1 MVATVAFGM
10 GIDKPD
16 VRFVAH
22 LDLPQSLEGYYQE
35 TGRAGRDGAASDAW
49 LAYGL
54 SDVVLLRNR
63 IDESG
68 SPDDVK
74 RIERQKLDAM
84 LGYCET
90 THCRRRVLLDYFG
103 ETLDAGYQCG
113 NCDNCLEPPETID
126 GTVPAQ
132 KLLSAALRTGQ
143 RFGAGHLI
151 DLLLGKA
158 TPRMVQFGHDQLPTF
173 AVGTEFDDMGWRAV
187 ARQLIAAGYLHANA
201 ERFGALQLTESARAL
216 LKGEVEIRIRKVS
229 RRKAAGR
236 DRSTKA
242 RRSVEL
248 PAGVDATLLEAL
260 RACRRRLAAEQGVP
274 AYVVFHDAT
283 LVEMAMLHP
292 QTAEDLRQVSGVGDT
307 KLARYGEAFLETLRA
322 A

>member
-1 MVATVAFGM
+1 
-10 GIDKPD
+10 
-16 VRFVAH
+16 
-22 LDLPQSLEGYYQE
+22 
-35 TGRAGRDGAASDAW
+35 
-49 LAYGL
+49 
-54 SDVVLLRNR
+54 
-63 IDESG
+63 
-68 SPDDVK
+68 VK

-158 TPRMVQFGHDQLPTF
+158 TPRMVQFGHDRLPTF
-173 AVGTEFDDMGWRAV
+173 AAGTEFDDMGWRAV

-236 DRSTKA
+236 DRSTRPASMPPCSRRCAPAAAGWPPNRASPPMSCSTMRRWSRWRCCIRRQQKTCDRSAVSATPSSRAMA
-242 RRSVEL
+242 RHSS
-248 PAGVDATLLEAL
+248 
-260 RACRRRLAAEQGVP
+260 RRCAPPECAERLAV
-274 AYVVFHDAT
+274 
-283 LVEMAMLHP
+283 
-292 QTAEDLRQVSGVGDT
+292 
-307 KLARYGEAFLETLRA
+307 
-322 A
+322 

>member
-1 MVATVAFGM
+1 
-10 GIDKPD
+10 
-16 VRFVAH
+16 
-22 LDLPQSLEGYYQE
+22 
-35 TGRAGRDGAASDAW
+35 
-49 LAYGL
+49 
-54 SDVVLLRNR
+54 
-63 IDESG
+63 
-68 SPDDVK
+68 
-74 RIERQKLDAM
+74 
-84 LGYCET
+84 
-90 THCRRRVLLDYFG
+90 VLLDYFG
-103 ETLDAGYQCG
+103 ETLDADYQCG
-113 NCDNCLEPPETID
+113 NCDNCMEPPETID

-151 DLLLGKA
+151 DLLLGKS
-158 TPRMVQFGHDQLPTF
+158 TPRMVQFGHDKLPTF
-173 AVGTEFDDMGWRAV
+173 AIGTEFDDMGWRAV

-216 LKGEVEIRIRKVS
+216 LKGEVEIRMRKVS
-229 RRKAAGR
+229 RRKATGR
-236 DRSTKA
+236 DRATKA
-242 RRSVEL
+242 RRSAQL
-248 PAGVDATLLEAL
+248 PAGVDAALLEAL